1 MIRVLIKASSR
12 FPINRKKIRQAAASV
27 LKKNGVKG
35 EIEVS
40 ISIVGDRKMK
50 ILNKEYLKREGTVS
64 ILSFPLE
71 NTTEDLGLGFADSPD
86 GVLRLGDIVVSYP
99 QVIKQAV
106 KESIFIDK
114 EIESLIKHGMKNL
127 LGIQN

>member
-1 MIRVLIKASSR
+1 MTRVLIKASSR
-12 FPINRKKIRQAAASV
+12 FPINRKRIRQIVASV
-27 LKKNGVKG
+27 LRKTGVKG
-35 EIEVS
+35 EVEVS

-71 NTTEDLGLGFADSPD
+71 NTTEGLGLGFADSPD
-86 GVLRLGDIVVSYP
+86 GVLRLGDIIVSYP
-99 QVIKQAV
+99 QVIKQAAKQSV
-106 KESIFIDK
+106 FIDK

-127 LGIQN
+127 LGVE

>member
-114 EIESLIKHGMKNL
+114 EIESLIKHGMRKL

>member
-12 FPINRKKIRQAAASV
+12 FPINRKKIRQAATSV
-27 LKKNGVKG
+27 LRKNGVKG

-114 EIESLIKHGMKNL
+114 EIESLIKHGMRKL
-127 LGIQN
+127 LGL

>member
-99 QVIKQAV
+99 QVIKQAAKQSV
-106 KESIFIDK
+106 FIDK

-127 LGIQN
+127 LGVE